1 LSAKDAKNAKEAK
14 IADGRL
20 DCVAFAAPVI
30 FLPIFFASFA
40 SFADK
45 CYLFQLLATC
55 LVRAGF
61 ARDPSRKPRKAPGRS
76 PLLQNVSCDAR
87 MTYAPSTPDA

>member
-1 LSAKDAKNAKEAK
+1 MLTAFLSAKDAKNAKEAK

-30 FLPIFFASFA
+30 FLPLFFASFA

-45 CYLFQLLATC
+45 CSFFQI
-55 LVRAGF
+55 VS
-61 ARDPSRKPRKAPGRS
+61 RD
-76 PLLQNVSCDAR
+76 VV
-87 MTYAPSTPDA
+87 